1 MLVEIQVLPTPT
13 GAPPDTYSHVDAAI
27 AAIAASGAR
36 YEVGALG
43 TTIEGTAD
51 QVWPVLR
58 AAHEASLAAG
68 ADQVVTVIKVAET
81 SGGDER
87 LTIDGL
93 TARHRAVR

>member
-27 AAIAASGAR
+27 AAIAASGLR

-43 TTIEGTAD
+43 TTVEGTAD

-58 AAHEASLAAG
+58 AVHEASLGAG
-68 ADQVVTVIKVAET
+68 AAQVVTVIKVAET
-81 SGGDER
+81 SGSDDR
-87 LTIDGL
+87 LTIEGL
-93 TARHRAVR
+93 TVHHRAPR